1 MKKLLFAVLMIMTTS
16 VYAQHHGYGHG
27 YRGPHYGW
35 VAPVIIGGAIGY
47 GLSRYYNPPVVIQ
60 QTPVYIPTTPV
71 TTCSEWREVVQPD
84 GRIVRERTCYQQ

>member
-16 VYAQHHGYGHG
+16 VYAEHHGYG

-47 GLSRYYNPPVVIQ
+47 GVGRYYNPPVVVQ
-60 QTPVYIPTTPV
+60 QVPVYVPTQPV
-71 TTCSEWREVVQPD
+71 TTCSEWHDVIHPD
-84 GRIVRERTCYQQ
+84 GRVVRERTCYQQ

>member
-47 GLSRYYNPPVVIQ
+47 GLGRYYNPPVVVQ
-60 QTPVYIPTTPV
+60 QVPVYTPV

-84 GRIVRERTCYQQ
+84 GRVVRERTCYQQ